1 MTNLARWNNAAS
13 LSPDWAARAQF
24 VSRLLP
30 PGLRVLDIGCGGM
43 DVERFVSPKEYIPVD
58 IAARDKR
65 TTVIDLNA
73 RPLPEDLLSRPDVV
87 VALGVFEYIVDV
99 DRVLEAVARAG
110 KPFLFTYC
118 VVERNVGADRR
129 ADDWINDFTE
139 ADLTAKAR
147 AAGFEIVQRL
157 VFNRTQLELLAC
169 PKGERPGW
177 LRDQLS
183 AKAEDA
189 SSGARASAR
198 PSVVLAG
205 FFGRGNCGDEALLQ
219 CIYESFAD
227 EYEVII
233 SVNEHG
239 AHQGFWDWY
248 PYNVARRTH
257 QMDSGI
263 FARLPRCVGLVVGGG
278 SLDLGFAANLALPA
292 RAAGAATVLAG
303 VDGAYVTGKS
313 AAQEAAG
320 QSYLSLF
327 DLVAFRTQTGER
339 PPEGV
344 MTAAAAK
351 QIPGADWALRLEADR
366 ASDVAIDRR
375 KAFVT
380 LREFPIGMTPY
391 AYIEGVDDI
400 LRALRANGYTPL
412 FLPFCPEDERFLSE
426 TGLDI
431 AAPSER
437 CWWNPRRM
445 KQVIG
450 SGGMMVSVSRLHPLI
465 FAAGVGVN
473 VVSMAPPGIDAPK
486 QFGRAKIAAMAD
498 QLGIAGVDDLAGLGR
513 FLRAPRP
520 ADPAKLAQARTRLEG
535 MIGHIRA
542 LFAERVKRT
551 QPGAMAGNSG

>member
-1 MTNLARWNNAAS
+1 MTNVARWNNAAS

-24 VSRLLP
+24 ISRLLP
-30 PGLRVLDIGCGGM
+30 PGLSVLDIGCGGM

-58 IAARDKR
+58 IAARDGR
-65 TTVIDLNA
+65 TIVLDLNA
-73 RPLPEDLLSRPDVV
+73 EPLPEDLLARPDVV
-87 VALGVFEYIVDV
+87 VALGVLEYVEDV
-99 DRVLEAVARAG
+99 DRVLAAVARAG

-118 VVERNVGADRR
+118 VVERNVGTDRR

-147 AAGFEIVQRL
+147 AAGFDIVQRL
-157 VFNRTQLELLAC
+157 VFNGAQLVLLAC
-169 PKGERPGW
+169 PKGERPTW
-177 LRDQLS
+177 LQDQLS
-183 AKAEDA
+183 AKAENS

-198 PSVVLAG
+198 PSIVLAG

-227 EYEVII
+227 EYDVIV

-239 AHQGFWDWY
+239 AHRGFWDWY
-248 PYNVARRTH
+248 PYSVARRTH
-257 QMDSGI
+257 QMDGGI

-313 AAQEAAG
+313 PAQESVG
-320 QSYLSLF
+320 QSYLALF

-344 MTAAAAK
+344 MAAATAR

-366 ASDVAIDRR
+366 ASDVVVDRK

-391 AYIEGVDDI
+391 AYIEGVGEI
-400 LRALRANGYTPL
+400 VRALRANGYAPT

-426 TGLDI
+426 TGLDM

-450 SGGMMVSVSRLHPLI
+450 SGGMMVSVSRLHPII
-465 FAAGVGVN
+465 FAAGVGVD

-486 QFGRAKIAAMAD
+486 QFGRAKILAMAD
-498 QLGIAGVDDLAGLGR
+498 QLGIASVDDVAGLER

-520 ADPAKLAQARTRLEG
+520 ADPVKHAQARARLDAMVG
-535 MIGHIRA
+535 QIRA
-542 LFAERVKRT
+542 LLAERVERG
-551 QPGAMAGNSG
+551 PAGV